1 MSNTQKSVI
10 VTGAGSGIGA
20 ATTKRLVKDGYS
32 VTLFG
37 RTKSKLEHIVS
48 EIAQP
53 NQTHIVQGDVSN
65 RNDVETLIS
74 AHIDKFGRLDGL
86 VNNAGVAIGG
96 AIDEVTP
103 ADWQQVMSINL
114 EGVFNTISLATPHL
128 RKHGGAIVNVS
139 SLSGLGGDWG
149 FSPYNASKGA
159 LSNFTRALAL
169 ELGNQ
174 GMRINAVAPT
184 LTDTD
189 MGAFL
194 TESEEMMALFK
205 SRNPMG
211 RAAKA
216 EEVASVIAFLLSDDA
231 SFINGVNLPVDGGT
245 SASNGQPNFFGL

>member
-1 MSNTQKSVI
+1 MSNFQKSVI
-10 VTGAGSGIGA
+10 VTGAGSGMGA
-20 ATTKRLVKDGYS
+20 ATAKRLVNEGWS

-37 RTKSKLEHIVS
+37 RTLSKLEKIAA

-65 RNDVETLIS
+65 RESVASLINS
-74 AHIDKFGRLDGL
+74 HIEKFSRLDGL
-86 VNNAGVAIGG
+86 VNSAGVAIGG
-96 AIDEVTP
+96 AIDQVAPE
-103 ADWQQVMSINL
+103 DWKQVMSINV

-128 RKHGGAIVNVS
+128 RKVGGAIVNVS
-139 SLSGLGGDWG
+139 SVSGLGGDWG

-169 ELGNQ
+169 ELGAQ

-189 MGAFL
+189 MGSFL
-194 TESEEMMALFK
+194 TENEEMMALFK

-211 RAAKA
+211 RAAKP
-216 EEVASVIAFLLSDDA
+216 EEVASAISFLLSDDA
-231 SFINGVNLPVDGGT
+231 SFINGVNLPIDGGT
-245 SASNGQPNFFGL
+245 SASNGQPNFLG